1 MAASLA
7 AALLTVVPK
16 RVELITVSEDMT
28 AEEFIQRYPSTE
40 ESAAVLDLNG
50 LLPGDTI
57 PAGTLLKRIT
67 GTGGPAG
74 S

>member
-1 MAASLA
+1 
-7 AALLTVVPK
+7 
-16 RVELITVSEDMT
+16 MT
-28 AEEFIQRYPSTE
+28 AEEFVLRYPSTE
-40 ESAAVLDLNG
+40 ESEAVLDLNG